1 MRNDEITSEL
11 RQEGARRLLET
22 APMARVAY
30 NGMDGLPR
38 VIPIGFFWNGNAIV
52 VCTAVTAPKVRALAE
67 RPEVAVTIDVGN
79 TPADAQAL
87 IIRGTATLETVEGIP
102 SEYIAGSSKVLSES
116 EVAEFARQVQEMY
129 DQMVRISIVPTW
141 ARYFDFGAGRMPAFL
156 LDLANSR

>member
-11 RQEGARRLLET
+11 TQAGARRLLET

-30 NGMDGLPR
+30 NGSDGLPR
-38 VIPIGFFWNGNAIV
+38 VIPVGFFWNGNAIV
-52 VCTAVTAPKVRALAE
+52 VCTAVTAPKVRALTE

-87 IIRGTATLETVEGIP
+87 IIRGIATLETVDGIP
-102 SEYIAGSSKVLSES
+102 SEYIAGSSKVLNKS
-116 EVAEFARQVQEMY
+116 EVVEFERQVQGMY

-141 ARYFDFGAGRMPAFL
+141 ARYFDFGAGRMPACFI
-156 LDLANSR
+156 DLANSQ

>member
-87 IIRGTATLETVEGIP
+87 IIRGTATLETVEGIA